1 MFDRLKKD
9 VQRALDPDKVGQQ
22 GRQPT
27 LETLLPGDVVSMWD
41 YGDAV
46 VQVVLDCRED
56 LNQRATQWR
65 WYLLDEGRMLS
76 VAPEGNVLYE
86 RPNVLHQSSAEFEV
100 LTTDPEQGG
109 VLKAFEA
116 RVREGTAARNPTLFE
131 YNGKVYR
138 VVSTGIFDARPAGS
152 PPRGPVTYPNLEVW
166 RDINPTNP
174 GDNVYFELEP
184 TEDVEVG
191 EAGSEVLGIWTSHI
205 ALLFGRELKPADINT
220 IYPRAEQEG
229 QPR

>member
-9 VQRALDPDKVGQQ
+9 VQRALDPDKVSPQ

-46 VQVVLDCRED
+46 VQVALDCRED

-76 VAPEGNVLYE
+76 VAPEGNVLYD
-86 RPNVLHQSSAEFEV
+86 RSAVLRQSSAEFEI
-100 LTTDPEQGG
+100 LTCDPEQGG

-131 YNGKVYR
+131 FEGKTYH
-138 VVSTGIFDARPAGS
+138 VVSTGIFDARPSGG
-152 PPRGPVTYPNLEVW
+152 PRVYPNLDVW
-166 RDINPTNP
+166 RDINPNNP

-184 TEDVEVG
+184 TEEVEVG
-191 EAGSEVLGIWTSHI
+191 ESGSEVLGIWTSHI

-229 QPR
+229 QPH